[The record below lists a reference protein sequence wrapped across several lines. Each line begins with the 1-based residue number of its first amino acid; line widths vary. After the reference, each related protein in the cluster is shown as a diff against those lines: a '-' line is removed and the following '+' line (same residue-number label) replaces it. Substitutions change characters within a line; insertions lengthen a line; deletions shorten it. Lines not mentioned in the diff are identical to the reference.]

1 LVVDFLLVDFLPEL
15 LELDLLPIFFAMALD
30 LLS

>member
-15 LELDLLPIFFAMALD
+15 FELDLLPIFFAMALD